1 MSETAHVMRDLR
13 RLPAAL
19 MMPAPLVSAIAGT
32 LAYFY
37 VTLTLQV
44 TEGWRAV
51 LAISMLAVE
60 VLVVLVVVLAGLRR
74 LEGLRALGAG
84 RVSFEKATLQVAVR
98 EVMALPDF
106 LFFCILLGWGV
117 AGLLVGGVMKV
128 WGGTSWGDAWHIV
141 AVGLYFGPVAS
152 LLSYSL
158 VTLRARR
165 AVRRLCEGGLSPKDL
180 IASVPPKRAQLRAR
194 LVAFT
199 AICVLVPA
207 MLTGDLSSSLAQR
220 GFHQMLQE
228 KGKEAQREAA
238 IRLRTESITSTLAM
252 CGLVFL
258 LAVATAYVTGT
269 ALGQPMREIAEEATR
284 IAKGD
289 LANPRPIPSEDEVW
303 AVAAAFSAMQAHLTQ
318 VLTELKRAGVQVGTT
333 TESIVATS
341 ARYEAGAAEQAAA
354 LNETSATTEE
364 LARSARQIAENA
376 GSVSEIA
383 HKTLSAA
390 EGGQES
396 AEAFSHSMT
405 RMRQDNQAIADSVVK
420 LNKRVQQIGKIV
432 EFINGVANKS
442 DLLALN
448 AELEGTKAGEV
459 GRGFSLVAAEMRRL
473 AENIIESTKEI
484 EGLIEEIR
492 EATSAA
498 VVATGAGVKATDS
511 GSALAQQVS
520 ESLKEIVQLAGQ
532 TSDAVRSISLAT
544 QQQQT
549 GTDQLA
555 EAMADILRVTQQS
568 LAATKQVTSANVDL
582 SSLAKDLKAVVE
594 RFRIEEGRR

>member
-1 MSETAHVMRDLR
+1 GFDQV
-13 RLPAAL
+13 L
-19 MMPAPLVSAIAGT
+19 M
-32 LAYFY
+32 
-37 VTLTLQV
+37 QQ
-44 TEGWRAV
+44 
-51 LAISMLAVE
+51 
-60 VLVVLVVVLAGLRR
+60 
-74 LEGLRALGAG
+74 G
-84 RVSFEKATLQVAVR
+84 R
-98 EVMALPDF
+98 
-106 LFFCILLGWGV
+106 
-117 AGLLVGGVMKV
+117 
-128 WGGTSWGDAWHIV
+128 
-141 AVGLYFGPVAS
+141 
-152 LLSYSL
+152 
-158 VTLRARR
+158 
-165 AVRRLCEGGLSPKDL
+165 
-180 IASVPPKRAQLRAR
+180 
-194 LVAFT
+194 
-199 AICVLVPA
+199 
-207 MLTGDLSSSLAQR
+207 
-220 GFHQMLQE
+220 
-228 KGKEAQREAA
+228 EAQREAA
-238 IRLRTESITSTLAM
+238 VRARSEAIAATAAM
-252 CGLVFL
+252 CCLVFL

-289 LANPRPIPSEDEVW
+289 LANPRPIPAEDEVW
-303 AVAAAFSAMQAHLTQ
+303 AVAAAFSAMQAHLTK
-318 VLTELKRAGVQVGTT
+318 VLTELKRAGTQIGST

-341 ARYEAGAAEQAAA
+341 GRYENGAAEQAAA

-376 GSVSEIA
+376 GSVAEIA
-383 HKTLSAA
+383 QKTLGAA

-396 AEAFSHSMT
+396 ADAFANSMT

-473 AENIIESTKEI
+473 AENVIESTKEI

-511 GSALAQQVS
+511 GSVLAQQVS

-594 RFRIEEGRR
+594 RFRIEEA